1 MTQPTQSP
9 YHQVDHFVGNT
20 PLIYLKTLSE
30 LTGSTIL
37 GKAEFMNPGGSVKD
51 RAAIGIILDAEKRGQ
66 LKPGM
71 TIVEGTAGNTGIG
84 LTVIGQ
90 ARGYKTVI
98 IIPNTQSPEKMELLR
113 NLGAEVIPVPAKP
126 YKDPDNYIH
135 IAHRK
140 ADENGWFWAN
150 QFDNVANRDAH
161 EQTTG
166 PEIHRQTNGEVT
178 AFVAAIGSGGTL
190 GGVSLALKK
199 LNPKVKAVCA
209 DPCGAAM
216 WNWFNQGV
224 TEASEGDSV
233 AEGIGQSRVTANV
246 ADIPVDHAYKI
257 DDQTAL
263 TIIKHLARD
272 EGIFLGLSSGINV
285 GGAVRQALEHGPGQV
300 ITTILCD
307 TGVKYQSKLYNPEWL
322 AEQGLSDDLPIESIL
337 DA

>member
-1 MTQPTQSP
+1 MTQDTNSK

-20 PLIYLKTLSE
+20 PLIYLKKLSE

-51 RAAIGIILDAEKRGQ
+51 RAALGIILDAEKRGQ

-98 IIPNTQSPEKMELLR
+98 IIPETQSPEKMELLR

-161 EQTTG
+161 EQSTG

-199 LNPKVKAVCA
+199 LNPEIKAVCA

-224 TEASEGDSV
+224 TEASDGDSV

-246 ADIPVDHAYKI
+246 EDIPVDHAYKI

-337 DA
+337 KA